1 MARTIIFYLMNDQP
15 MICPFCDARTDIIAG
30 FYHTISL
37 LFVHECLNNECK
49 HVFFEVEK

>member
-1 MARTIIFYLMNDQP
+1 MNDQP
-15 MICPFCDARTDIIAG
+15 ITYPYCGARTDIIAD

-37 LFVHECLNNECK
+37 LFIHECLNSECK